1 MKAIF
6 KLLMFFIF
14 FSVVAQTDAVRKPDT
29 AYAYIPEIHKSQT
42 YGYNVEV
49 PYWLDIQIN
58 DGESFGGKLPEIK
71 GIANAILIKGFSK
84 DKFKNFK
91 DFQRIYITGN
101 VFGQPSLFS
110 ESHTWY
116 GRNERDFKKIKNGVS
131 SRVFIRYKGL
141 IYHHQFVLIETKKA
155 YLLINFCA
163 TPETYDENLP
173 KFDEFLSGLRI
184 N

>member
-1 MKAIF
+1 MKTIF
-6 KLLMFFIF
+6 ILLLFLV
-14 FSVVAQTDAVRKPDT
+14 FSTATAQSEPINKPDT
-29 AYAYIPEIHKSQT
+29 TYAYIPEIHQSQK
-42 YGYNVEV
+42 YGYSVEV
-49 PYWLDIQIN
+49 PEWLDILTN
-58 DGESFGGKLPEIK
+58 DGISFGGKLPEIK
-71 GIANAILIKGFSK
+71 GIANAILITGFNK
-84 DKFKNFK
+84 NEFKNFK

-101 VFGQPSLFS
+101 IFGQPALFN